1 MVQFEIKK
9 HDRNSTVK
17 MPFPFKLQEYLYNL
31 EMLLLVT
38 ILSFPVLFD
47 GFSTILDKTFVEFF
61 TF

>member
-17 MPFPFKLQEYLYNL
+17 MQEYLYNL

-61 TF
+61 AF